1 MDALVD
7 DGFVRTLSECHR
19 AAHDVLRYYGFYS
32 SSSSR
37 QRLEILEAAQPLSP
51 PVGRTLMESGYTCSN
66 VVFVGHGRLRVYIS
80 GESGREVTLYYVKS
94 GESCPVNLGS
104 ALTGVSACASST
116 ADGGVSAV
124 SIQACDFRRIS
135 QRNAEVRDYV
145 FTATVLRF
153 GEIIALIRQ
162 ITTQRVDQRL
172 AEYLLRKFEISEE
185 TPAAA
190 LETHQSIAHE
200 LGTAREVIS
209 RRLQE
214 LESMGAIRLR
224 RARIELT
231 DRRALRRVIE

>member
-153 GEIIALIRQ
+153 GEIIALM
-162 ITTQRVDQRL
+162 
-172 AEYLLRKFEISEE
+172 RKFEISEE